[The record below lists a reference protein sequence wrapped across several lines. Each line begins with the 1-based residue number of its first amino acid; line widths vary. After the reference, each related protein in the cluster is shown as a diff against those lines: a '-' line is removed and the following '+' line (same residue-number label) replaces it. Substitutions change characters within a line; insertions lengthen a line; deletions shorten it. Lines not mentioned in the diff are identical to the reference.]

1 MSAIDTLF
9 KRYDRAEGDYLANIK
24 DKNATTFSESSIYDN
39 DINLVKNRFDELST
53 SLATLIEKTRSV
65 MPNEERFPNT
75 CSKIQQ
81 LIKNLDG
88 FKVYI
93 DKIAARIHDASL
105 EAYQEFS
112 TEFKHLTYEYMTLTD
127 GVDNSFQR
135 YYSYKSEI
143 ESLETTIADKKA
155 NGFDALASAYEKKVT
170 RLREQMNSCLNNI
183 ESSLQVIE
191 DYNVKLK
198 EILNS
203 GLMKSV

>member
-9 KRYDRAEGDYLANIK
+9 KRYERAERDYLANIK
-24 DKNATTFSESSIYDN
+24 DKNATTFEESSIYNN
-39 DINLVKNRFDELST
+39 DINLVKNDFDK
-53 SLATLIEKTRSV
+53 LATSINDLVGSV
-65 MPNEERFPNT
+65 NSIKPNEERFPNT
-75 CSKIQQ
+75 CSDMRQ

-93 DKIAARIHDASL
+93 DEVAAKIHDASL

-143 ESLETTIADKKA
+143 ASLETTIADKKA
-155 NGFDALASAYEKKVT
+155 KGFDALASAYEEKVT
-170 RLREQMNSCLNNI
+170 RLRGEMNSCLNSI

-203 GLMKSV
+203 GLIVV

>member
-39 DINLVKNRFDELST
+39 DINLVKNDFDK
-53 SLATLIEKTRSV
+53 LATSINDLVGSV
-65 MPNEERFPNT
+65 NSIKPNEERFPNT
-75 CSKIQQ
+75 CSDMRQ

-93 DKIAARIHDASL
+93 DEVAAKIHDASL

-143 ESLETTIADKKA
+143 ASLETTIADKKA
-155 NGFDALASAYEKKVT
+155 NGFDALASAYEEKVT
-170 RLREQMNSCLNNI
+170 RLRGQMNSCLNSI

-203 GLMKSV
+203 GLIVV

>member
-9 KRYDRAEGDYLANIK
+9 KRYDRAEGDYLANVK
-24 DKNATTFSESSIYDN
+24 DKNATFEESSMYQI
-39 DINLVKNRFDELST
+39 DINLVKNSFDELST

-93 DKIAARIHDASL
+93 DEVAAKIHDASL

-112 TEFKHLTYEYMTLTD
+112 TEFKHLTYNYTIVTD
-127 GVDNSFQR
+127 GVDNIFQR
-135 YYSYKSEI
+135 YYSYKSEM

-155 NGFDALASAYEKKVT
+155 NGFDALASAYEEKVT
-170 RLREQMNSCLNNI
+170 RLRRQMNSCLNNI

-191 DYNVKLK
+191 DYNEKLK
-198 EILNS
+198 DILNS

>member
-24 DKNATTFSESSIYDN
+24 DKNATTFSESSIYNN
-39 DINLVKNRFDELST
+39 DINLVKNDFDK
-53 SLATLIEKTRSV
+53 LATSINDLVGSV
-65 MPNEERFPNT
+65 NSIKPNEERFPNT
-75 CSKIQQ
+75 CSDMRQ

-93 DKIAARIHDASL
+93 DEVAAKIHDASL

-143 ESLETTIADKKA
+143 ASLETTIADKKA
-155 NGFDALASAYEKKVT
+155 NGFDALASAYEEKVT
-170 RLREQMNSCLNNI
+170 RLRGQMNSCLNSI

-203 GLMKSV
+203 GLIVV

>member
-9 KRYDRAEGDYLANIK
+9 KRYDRAEGDYLANVK
-24 DKNATTFSESSIYDN
+24 DKNATIFEESSMYQI
-39 DINLVKNRFDELST
+39 DINLVKNSFD
-53 SLATLIEKTRSV
+53 TLTESIDNLINNINSNKPDEIH
-65 MPNEERFPNT
+65 FPNT
-75 CSKIQQ
+75 CDDIQE
-81 LIKNLDG
+81 LITDLSGFKDYSATLATTIKN
-88 FKVYI
+88 
-93 DKIAARIHDASL
+93 ASE
-105 EAYQEFS
+105 EAYQEYKS
-112 TEFKHLTYEYMTLTD
+112 EFNHLTYNYTIVTD

-155 NGFDALASAYEKKVT
+155 NGFDALASAYEEKVT
-170 RLREQMNSCLNNI
+170 RLRGQMNSCLNSI